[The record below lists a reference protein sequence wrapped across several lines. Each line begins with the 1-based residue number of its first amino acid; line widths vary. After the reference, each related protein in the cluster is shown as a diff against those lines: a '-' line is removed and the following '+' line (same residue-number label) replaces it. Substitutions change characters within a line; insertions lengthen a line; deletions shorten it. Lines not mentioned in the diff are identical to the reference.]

1 MAGNSFGHI
10 FRITTFGE
18 SHGPALG
25 AVIDGCPAGLEISRE
40 EIQVELD
47 KRRPGQNEM
56 TTPRNETDQV
66 EILSGIFEGRTLG
79 TPIALLIRNENQ
91 KSADYD
97 ALKEVYRPGHA
108 DFTYDAK
115 YGFRDP
121 RGGGRASA
129 RETAARVAA
138 GAIAKKLLAH
148 HGIQMSGK
156 IVFPEDLEAVIA
168 AAKADD
174 DSIGGI
180 IELRATGMIAGLGEP
195 VFHKLSADLAGA
207 LMSLPATKGI
217 EFGDGFASATKR
229 GSENNDVYEQI
240 DGKLHPATN
249 HAGGILGGISTGE
262 DLILRVAFKA
272 PSSIAKTQKTANK
285 QGEIVDLQVHG
296 RHDPCVL
303 PRAIPLVEAMTALV
317 LADHLLLDR
326 SARL

>member
-1 MAGNSFGHI
+1 MPGNSFGHI

-138 GAIAKKLLAH
+138 GAVARKLLAH
-148 HGIQMSGK
+148 AGIQMSAK
-156 IVFPEDLEAVIA
+156 IVFPEDLEAAVA

-272 PSSIAKTQKTANK
+272 PSSIAKTQQTANK

-317 LADHLLLDR
+317 LADHLLL
-326 SARL
+326 SKLARL